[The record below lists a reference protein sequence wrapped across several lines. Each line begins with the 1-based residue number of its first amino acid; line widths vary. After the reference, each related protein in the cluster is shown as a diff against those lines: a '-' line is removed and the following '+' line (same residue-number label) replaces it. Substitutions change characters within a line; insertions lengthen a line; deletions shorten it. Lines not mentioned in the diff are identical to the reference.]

1 MNLKI
6 GSFFKGEKTAT
17 DIDIPD
23 RTKWYADNS
32 GSKRRRVQRKLWAQK
47 CSRAAETGSNWTH
60 SFTRAQIVILP
71 ANQTAFEVLEDCF
84 VRGLTGSAC
93 W

>member
-47 CSRAAETGSNWTH
+47 CSRAAETGSNC
-60 SFTRAQIVILP
+60 IVILP